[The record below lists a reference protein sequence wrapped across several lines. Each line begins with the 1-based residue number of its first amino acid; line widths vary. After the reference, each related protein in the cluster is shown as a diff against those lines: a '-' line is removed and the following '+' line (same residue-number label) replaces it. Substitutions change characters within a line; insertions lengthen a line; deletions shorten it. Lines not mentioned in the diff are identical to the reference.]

1 MDTPPLQSATGFLA
15 CPFPMMSGIIP
26 YYRSVRHLSQ
36 FCNSSITVCSLYTMQ
51 DSTGAACYVGACL
64 IKSDV

>member
-1 MDTPPLQSATGFLA
+1 MGTPPLQSATGFLA
-15 CPFPMMSGIIP
+15 CPFPMMSASYHIIEVFDI
-26 YYRSVRHLSQ
+26 YQ
-36 FCNSSITVCSLYTMQ
+36 FRNSSITLCSLYTMQ